1 MERLAAHAAWPQP
14 SNQLRLAWA
23 GSLVVLLLA
32 IGAAYVWRSQIV
44 AEWPPS
50 ARAYAVFGLQPQTE
64 SPR

>member
-1 MERLAAHAAWPQP
+1 
-14 SNQLRLAWA
+14 
-23 GSLVVLLLA
+23 
-32 IGAAYVWRSQIV
+32 VWRSQIV